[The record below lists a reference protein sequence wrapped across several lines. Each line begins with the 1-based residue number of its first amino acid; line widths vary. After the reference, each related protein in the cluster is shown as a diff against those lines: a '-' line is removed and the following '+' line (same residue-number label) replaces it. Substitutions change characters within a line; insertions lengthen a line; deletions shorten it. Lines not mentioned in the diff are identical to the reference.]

1 MGLSHYVRR
10 INHVVASVVGM
21 VQFKNAFLGPVWA
34 SYLIWASLLP
44 PSISES
50 LFGDHGQYLLL
61 DISYELDLP
70 EIFIPV
76 PG

>member
-10 INHVVASVVGM
+10 INHVVASVVGI
-21 VQFKNAFLGPVWA
+21 VQLKDAFLDPVRA
-34 SYLIWASLLP
+34 SYLILASLLP

-61 DISYELDLP
+61 DISHELDLP
-70 EIFIPV
+70 EVFIPV